1 MREQGLAGLWT
12 IGALAVWAF
21 LATRNPDLTYHFAP
35 LIAAAAWPVAGS
47 RAHTAVVSGILTL
60 ATSIGLAAAGSLEG
74 PDLVGGHAALAEAVL
89 FTFAGA
95 AGGAAWTLSRSRRT
109 TSSG

>member
-1 MREQGLAGLWT
+1 MREQFLAALWT

-21 LATRNPDLTYHFAP
+21 LASRNPELTYHFAP
-35 LIAAAAWPVAGS
+35 LVAAAAWPVAGS
-47 RAHTAVVSGILTL
+47 RPDSAVVSGTLTL
-60 ATSIGLAAAGSLEG
+60 ATSFGLAAAGSMDG

-89 FTFAGA
+89 FAVVGA
-95 AGGAAWTLSRSRRT
+95 AGGAAWAVSRSRRT